1 MEKLQHRKADNIS
14 SVSVTAAVHRSVNA
28 AVCLHYRHVALS
40 FSPVASKLSFFL
52 KLKNQDASN

>member
-14 SVSVTAAVHRSVNA
+14 SVSVTAAVHRNVNA
-28 AVCLHYRHVALS
+28 AVCLYRLVALS